1 MGTKLNIFTG
11 QLDFTGTG
19 STPPPTPETPYAD
32 TFNNTTDWVGPSGGF
47 YTITI
52 AQVTHQKGI
61 NPQVQVL
68 ELDGS
73 NFNIV
78 DVDRVQVTPT
88 GDVEIRVPASPDL
101 RFNGKI
107 IIGV

>member
-1 MGTKLNIFTG
+1 MGIRYNPLTG
-11 QLDFTGTG
+11 NFDIVGAG
-19 STPPPTPETPYAD
+19 STPTPETPYAD
-32 TFNNTTDWVGPSGGF
+32 TFNNTTDWVGPSSGF

-61 NPQVQVL
+61 NPQVQVM

-107 IIGV
+107 VIGV